1 MRIDEIANKKEG
13 FQVVAD
19 EYDGYDPFMNEAH
32 NGGCSCN
39 GIHSLEEQVGP
50 GDTSQ
55 VFSVGGI
62 KVAIMGGGQVSLN
75 GRPITPGVGTVP
87 GVLPRTVIK
96 PGTVPS
102 APRTVSKPG
111 TVPSAPRTVSKP
123 RDVEIKR
130 DGSTRLVYLG
140 PVSQSVKSSME
151 STLAATKNILSRNG
165 LAWLMYAN
173 IYVKDDAKRAGTYFP
188 AVDEVWLSPLSDI
201 NWATKTFVHE
211 FGHRFHMGP
220 GHRPNDSIDLALK
233 SHYNYCYSKY
243 GNAFPSAY
251 SRQNHREF
259 WAESF
264 AYSLINWPINA
275 WNKEWTM
282 NTIRKYNR

>member
-19 EYDGYDPFMNEAH
+19 EYDGYDPFINEAH

-39 GIHSLEEQVGP
+39 GTHSLEEQVGP
-50 GDTSQ
+50 GDVSQ

-75 GRPITPGVGTVP
+75 NRPITPGVS
-87 GVLPRTVIK
+87 
-96 PGTVPS
+96 TVPS

-111 TVPSAPRTVSKP
+111 AVPSAPSTVSKP

-130 DGSTRLVYLG
+130 DGSTKLVYLG
-140 PVSQSVKSSME
+140 PVSQSVKNSME
-151 STLAATKNILSRNG
+151 STLVATKNILSRNG

-173 IYVKDDAKRAGTYFP
+173 VYVKDDARNAGTYFP

-201 NWATKTFVHE
+201 KWATKTFVHE

-220 GHRPNDSIDLALK
+220 HRRKNDSLDLALK

-243 GNAFPSAY
+243 SSAFPSAY
-251 SRQNHREF
+251 SRQSYYEF

-264 AYSLINWPINA
+264 AYSLLNWPINS
-275 WNKEWTM
+275 WNKEFTM
-282 NTIRKYNR
+282 NTINKYNR